1 VRPFL
6 TVLMT
11 ALLTFCPIL
20 CGAEELG
27 HGAQHRQEGTAET
40 PSHHG
45 PAECPEE
52 VDNCICQGAV
62 QAVDVRM
69 PDAQIARLGL
79 TPAFLPHTPLHPT
92 AHLTREGSPTGLAGW
107 GNAQAVRSVL
117 QNFRC

>member
-1 VRPFL
+1 
-6 TVLMT
+6 MT

-27 HGAQHRQEGTAET
+27 HGAHQEGRAET

-45 PAECPEE
+45 PGECPEE

-62 QAVDVRM
+62 QAGDVRM
-69 PDAQIARLGL
+69 PDAGIARLGL
-79 TPAFLPHTPLHPT
+79 TLVLIVHTPLHPA
-92 AHLTREGSPTGLAGW
+92 AHLTCDGSPTGLAGW